1 LCQPLPLLRNKNK
14 SRPSFYNGISTYRR
28 RQIILQKFASAAELP
43 PLRSAS
49 NQSETSK
56 KTTTTDDWSN
66 AATTLP
72 NYYTTDRQSV
82 SSTPANNISGA
93 RMLCRPLP
101 ELIIG
106 GSPFHIVRGP
116 IHDAAAGDIGEG
128 GGDIRRYSAPDAAF
142 YYHKQA
148 EISSH
153 YETIPDWEYSEISNG
168 WDNRSYAVLSPLSEH
183 RHDCS
188 HGHHDMTSSGLY
200 HDMSGT
206 HRHSSVGIQENG
218 GVSNTVSYI
227 PAVQLPPRS
236 CVEDQVHVAHAQPL
250 DRTSG
255 IAPFHQIQHDSQ
267 LFIQQFLPLS
277 SSVSNRLSQHEDN
290 SRLRYLSDKQRIE
303 QHGQLQDRRRSA
315 LMNSRS
321 SRVSVSNPVT
331 SL

>member
-1 LCQPLPLLRNKNK
+1 
-14 SRPSFYNGISTYRR
+14 
-28 RQIILQKFASAAELP
+28 LP

-56 KTTTTDDWSN
+56 KTTTTEDWSN

-72 NYYTTDRQSV
+72 NYYTTDRQHGASV
-82 SSTPANNISGA
+82 SSTPANNISGV

-116 IHDAAAGDIGEG
+116 IYDAAAGDNGDG
-128 GGDIRRYSAPDAAF
+128 GGDIRRYSAPEVAF

-168 WDNRSYAVLSPLSEH
+168 WDNRSYAVLSPLSEL

-188 HGHHDMTSSGLY
+188 HGHDMTSSGLY

-218 GVSNTVSYI
+218 GVRNNVSYI
-227 PAVQLPPRS
+227 PAIQLPPRS
-236 CVEDQVHVAHAQPL
+236 CVEDQVHIAHAQL
-250 DRTSG
+250 IHRASG
-255 IAPFHQIQHDSQ
+255 IALFHQVQHDSR
-267 LFIQQFLPLS
+267 LFIQQSLPLS
-277 SSVSNRLSQHEDN
+277 PSSSNRLSQHEDK
-290 SRLRYLSDKQRIE
+290 SRLRYLSDQQRTE
-303 QHGQLQDRRRSA
+303 QHHQLEDRRRSA

-321 SRVSVSNPVT
+321 SRVAVANPVT

>member
-1 LCQPLPLLRNKNK
+1 LFHPLPLLHNK
-14 SRPSFYNGISTYRR
+14 SNNHPPFHNRISSYRR

-82 SSTPANNISGA
+82 SSTPANNISGV

-116 IHDAAAGDIGEG
+116 IHDAAAGDMCDS
-128 GGDIRRYSAPDAAF
+128 GGDIRRNSAPDVAF
-142 YYHKQA
+142 YYQKQA

-153 YETIPDWEYSEISNG
+153 YETIPDWEYSEISSG
-168 WDNRSYAVLSPLSEH
+168 WDNHSYAVLSPLSEP

-188 HGHHDMTSSGLY
+188 HGHDMTSSGHY

-206 HRHSSVGIQENG
+206 HRRSSVGTQENG
-218 GVSNTVSYI
+218 DVRNTVSYI
-227 PAVQLPPRS
+227 PSVQLPAHS

-250 DRTSG
+250 DRASS
-255 IAPFHQIQHDSQ
+255 IALFHHVRHDSQ
-267 LFIQQFLPLS
+267 LFIRQSLLLPPS
-277 SSVSNRLSQHEDN
+277 ASNRLSQHEDN
-290 SRLRYLSDKQRIE
+290 SGNLRYLSDQQRTE
-303 QHGQLQDRRRSA
+303 QHHQLPDRRRSA

-321 SRVSVSNPVT
+321 YRVAVSNPVT

>member
-1 LCQPLPLLRNKNK
+1 
-14 SRPSFYNGISTYRR
+14 
-28 RQIILQKFASAAELP
+28 LP

-49 NQSETSK
+49 NQSEASK
-56 KTTTTDDWSN
+56 KTTTTEDWSN

-82 SSTPANNISGA
+82 SSTLANNISDV
-93 RMLCRPLP
+93 RMSCRPLP

-116 IHDAAAGDIGEG
+116 IHDAGDTGDG
-128 GGDIRRYSAPDAAF
+128 GGGVIRRYSAPEVAF

-168 WDNRSYAVLSPLSEH
+168 WDNRSYAVLSPLSEP

-188 HGHHDMTSSGLY
+188 HGHGMTSSGLY

-206 HRHSSVGIQENG
+206 HRRSSVGIQYNG
-218 GVSNTVSYI
+218 GVRNTNSYI
-227 PAVQLPPRS
+227 PAIQLPPHS
-236 CVEDQVHVAHAQPL
+236 CVEDQLHIAHAQPI
-250 DRTSG
+250 DRASG
-255 IAPFHQIQHDSQ
+255 IAPFHQVQHDSQ
-267 LFIQQFLPLS
+267 LFIQQSLPLS
-277 SSVSNRLSQHEDN
+277 SSASNRLSQHEDN
-290 SRLRYLSDKQRIE
+290 SRLRYLSDQQRTE
-303 QHGQLQDRRRSA
+303 QHHQLQDRRRSA
-315 LMNSRS
+315 LMSSRS
-321 SRVSVSNPVT
+321 SRASVSSPVT